1 MHSLATFP
9 DFVSLDIEHKDIL
22 REIASRFPTYSD
34 YNFVS
39 LFTWDTDGEIE
50 LATLNDNLVIK
61 FSDYDDRHK
70 FLTFLGTNKLSETID
85 SLFEH
90 SRASGLPLELK
101 LIGQAVI
108 DALPDE
114 EKHKYTITE
123 DRDNHDYILSAAN
136 MSDIANFHPKKRTK
150 YNHFMREYGDRHTCK
165 ELDLASDEVVQSI
178 KQLVI
183 EWQGIRGKDDD
194 DTRREFAAINRC
206 LAHAQEFNILG
217 YGTYIDDKLV
227 AFTLFEIVHNKT
239 AMLHFGKTDTTH
251 KGSNEHLQHNLAKY
265 IKGLDIE
272 LLNNEQDLGVEGL
285 RKSKEASLP
294 VDFLKKYTITPVNK

>member
-1 MHSLATFP
+1 MHSLTTFP

-50 LATLNDNLVIK
+50 ISTLNDNLVIK
-61 FSDYDDRHK
+61 FSDYDDHHK
-70 FLTFLGTNKLSETID
+70 FLTFLGTNKISETVD
-85 SLFEH
+85 ELLAH
-90 SRASGLPLELK
+90 SQETGLPNELK
-101 LIGQAVI
+101 LIGEAVI
-108 DALPDE
+108 EALPEE
-114 EKHKYTITE
+114 EKHRYVITE

-165 ELDLASDEVVQSI
+165 ELDLSSEEVVNSI

-183 EWQGIRGKDDD
+183 DWQGIRGKDDD

-206 LAHAQEFNILG
+206 LIHAQEFNILG
-217 YGTYIDDKLV
+217 YGTYIDGKLV

-265 IKGLDIE
+265 IKGLDVE

-294 VDFLKKYTITPVNK
+294 VDFLKKYTITSVNK